1 MREKVSGFP
10 EYKSASLEIA
20 EVQTSVG
27 LVYR

>member
-1 MREKVSGFP
+1 MFQFVSFP
-10 EYKSASLEIA
+10 KYKSASLEIA